1 MASLKDIRLRID
13 STKNTQQITKAMK
26 LVSAAKLRRAQH
38 NITNMRP
45 YAVTL
50 KKVIANIAATQKV
63 SHPLMSQSDVNSTS
77 VGTDNKAKKVLL
89 VVLTSDRG
97 LCGGFNTN
105 IIKFTEKYKQDHTA
119 SLEKLD
125 FIFIGKRGLDYF
137 SKRNVAPVESF
148 LKLDKEISYSLAK
161 NIAEK
166 LIKYFLDGS
175 YDEIR
180 LVYNEFKSAISQIVV
195 CETLLPVAIENS
207 SFDVEG
213 NQFSKDIIFDP
224 SPEAII
230 EELLK
235 KHFNLQV
242 YRAMSESVASEHG
255 ARMSAMENATN
266 NAKEMINKLTLTY
279 NKLRQE
285 KITTELT
292 EIVSGAEALK

>member
-1 MASLKDIRLRID
+1 MPSLKDIRLRID

-26 LVSAAKLRRAQH
+26 LVSAAKLRKAQN

-50 KKVIANIAATQKV
+50 KKVIANIAVTQKV
-63 SHPLMSQSDVNSTS
+63 SHPLMVQTSDE
-77 VGTDNKAKKVLL
+77 NKKSINDKKVLL

-105 IIKFTEKYKQDHTA
+105 IIKFADKYR
-119 SLEKLD
+119 LENAAKLKKLD

-137 SKRNVAPVESF
+137 AKRGIPSVDTF
-148 LKLDKEISYSLAK
+148 LKLDKEISFAMAK
-161 NIAEK
+161 GIAEK
-166 LIKYFLDGS
+166 LVKFYLDGQ
-175 YDEIR
+175 YDEIQ
-180 LVYNEFKSAISQIVV
+180 LIYNEFKSAISQAVV
-195 CETLLPVAIENS
+195 CETILPIEVEKT
-207 SFDVEG
+207 SFDTEG
-213 NQFSKDIIFDP
+213 SQFSKDIIFDP
-224 SPEAII
+224 SPEAIV

-266 NAKEMINKLTLTY
+266 NAKDMINKLTLNY
-279 NKLRQE
+279 NKARQE
-285 KITTELT
+285 KITTELI
-292 EIVSGAEALK
+292 EIVSGAEALKG